1 MDTDQH
7 IYRSY
12 LLRLWRSKSETT
24 ISWFASLEDPVS
36 GERKGFSSLEA
47 MITFLESDHEND
59 KKSPTQSLEE
69 RK

>member
-12 LLRLWRSKSETT
+12 LLRLWRSKDEST

-36 GERKGFSSLEA
+36 GERKGFSSLDA
-47 MITFLESDHEND
+47 LVTFLESDPDDH
-59 KKSPTQSLEE
+59 KKSPTQSMEE